1 LLYNMIGMERLSPQ
15 YSASVVLRVI
25 AIAQLVSGTMLSATC
40 LADTFTRRQ
49 SGNVL
54 HGYKTS
60 KVEGAETF
68 VQTTEKG
75 LVRLNLA
82 EWQIVA
88 DRNGRGNKVV
98 VMELT
103 GPIMYEIETQAF
115 ENAIVRIADEG
126 PLFILLEIDT
136 PGGRVDLAHRICGA
150 ITAADN
156 VQVTAYI
163 KGGQTGGA
171 LSAGAAVALAAD
183 KIYMAQ
189 GSCLGAATMVTG
201 EAETL
206 KQALGE
212 DVGEKYDSAWRAR
225 LASLAEQNERPG
237 ILARAMVDKDIE
249 VVEVNE
255 GGGRLFIDPVNR
267 KPQQNLIKTWSK
279 KGSLLTLTAAEAIA
293 CGFAE
298 STVSSREELL
308 RKEGAARAE
317 VVINDDIQRAGEE
330 LKRAQGQ
337 VARIRKSVDLEVKKA
352 ESGMYL
358 PEALKLL
365 RNARAEFKTLLN
377 LARKYPDLGLD
388 VRALED
394 ELNSIEAAYRNMK
407 RQSRRH

>member
-1 LLYNMIGMERLSPQ
+1 MKRPFLKSGV
-15 YSASVVLRVI
+15 SVTLQAL
-25 AIAQLVSGTMLSATC
+25 AIAQLIFGVVLSAVC
-40 LADTFTRRQ
+40 VADTFTHRQ
-49 SGNVL
+49 SGEVL

-60 KVEGAETF
+60 RVEGAETF
-68 VQTTEKG
+68 VQTAEKG
-75 LVRLNLA
+75 LVKLNLA
-82 EWQIVA
+82 EWQMVA
-88 DRNGRGNKVV
+88 DRSGRSNKVV

-103 GPIMYEIETQAF
+103 GPIMYEIETEAF
-115 ENAIVRIADEG
+115 EDAVVRVADEG

-136 PGGRVDLAHRICGA
+136 PGGRVDLTHRICGA

-156 VQVTAYI
+156 VQVIAYI
-163 KGGQTGGA
+163 KGGPAGGA

-189 GSCLGAATMVTG
+189 DSCLGAATMVTG
-201 EAETL
+201 EAKTL
-206 KQALGE
+206 KQVFGE

-225 LASLAEQNERPG
+225 LASLAEQNKRPG

-249 VVEVNE
+249 VIEVNE

-279 KGSLLTLTAAEAIA
+279 KGSLLTLTATEAIA

-308 RKEGAARAE
+308 RREGADRAE

-330 LKRAQGQ
+330 LRRAQGQ
-337 VARIRKSVDLEVKKA
+337 VARIRKSVDLKIKNA
-352 ESGMYL
+352 AGPMSRG
-358 PEALKLL
+358 EALRML
-365 RNARAEFKTLLN
+365 RDARAEFKTLLG
-377 LARKYPDLGLD
+377 LARRYPDLDLD
-388 VRALED
+388 VTALED

-407 RQSRRH
+407 RQTRRR